1 MGIPFVEMLR
11 STVRRRGE
19 ALPAPPNSSHWQ
31 PEMFVQWSPLRCDSP
46 PNPLPPFVF
55 CSSHILTPSN
65 RLRCICRNIPLRLCC
80 NLARTPVLTRSPFIH
95 LLTTSESFR
104 LYSGAAQ
111 EIHTGYLH
119 RSFVQPE
126 LQGHPTRA
134 STRHDCNRDAHSK
147 SSRAEIELVRRL
159 HQRYHQS
166 LSLFGED
173 NASL

>member
-1 MGIPFVEMLR
+1 MLR

-80 NLARTPVLTRSPFIH
+80 NLARTPVLTRSPLSTCLQH
-95 LLTTSESFR
+95 LNPLDCTPVQLKKSTPVICTAALCNQNCRDIR
-104 LYSGAAQ
+104 LALARATIAT
-111 EIHTGYLH
+111 ETRI
-119 RSFVQPE
+119 RRAPE
-126 LQGHPTRA
+126 P
-134 STRHDCNRDAHSK
+134 K
-147 SSRAEIELVRRL
+147 S
-159 HQRYHQS
+159 
-166 LSLFGED
+166 
-173 NASL
+173 N